1 MASTFSLT
9 SEVDARIAVG
19 VQEGRTVCGA
29 PLDSLNEA
37 NQIASAFFFV
47 HSDRKSKAK
56 DNVIKLFVGN
66 MAKVTE
72 SAKCDE
78 DATKIGSQVAKE
90 ANKIETKAAKA
101 KLEKQ
106 SAKEAEKEAAKEAAK
121 LEKQAAKEA
130 AKLDKQAAK
139 EIAKM
144 EKQAVKEAKQ
154 ASKLDQKEKEREDAA
169 KQIGFFPVTTLSEIV
184 DGSIVLIDAGATNG
198 RLRMDQKGKVDV
210 KGGHGTWTHFV
221 VHLKTLNGSS
231 GDCVQ
236 LALQSHPQPD
246 RYLDYSVGKGLV
258 KKSLADDGK
267 ALAEACLFELKKVDG
282 QNGYTFE
289 LCLGNAEST
298 NLYPTGQFFKV
309 YIKDADRK
317 GQWNAQ
323 ANSDKMDEDWTVTC
337 AEAM

>member
-106 SAKEAEKEAAKEAAK
+106 AAKEAEKEAAKEAAK

-144 EKQAVKEAKQ
+144 EKQAV
-154 ASKLDQKEKEREDAA
+154 
-169 KQIGFFPVTTLSEIV
+169 
-184 DGSIVLIDAGATNG
+184 
-198 RLRMDQKGKVDV
+198 
-210 KGGHGTWTHFV
+210 
-221 VHLKTLNGSS
+221 
-231 GDCVQ
+231 
-236 LALQSHPQPD
+236 
-246 RYLDYSVGKGLV
+246 
-258 KKSLADDGK
+258 
-267 ALAEACLFELKKVDG
+267 
-282 QNGYTFE
+282 
-289 LCLGNAEST
+289 
-298 NLYPTGQFFKV
+298 
-309 YIKDADRK
+309 
-317 GQWNAQ
+317 
-323 ANSDKMDEDWTVTC
+323 
-337 AEAM
+337 